1 MVRALSWAIWP
12 LLPDPKHE
20 PEVGLSRS
28 AFSISLLPLRNVILC
43 LWTFPSPVPVGG
55 GHSFSLTTG
64 SPLPAC
70 PPGPGTDKSEG
81 LSSPSPK
88 GRKARCFCFSALL
101 RGLPL
106 LGPCEDLAV
115 LGAHSDPSTPDFCLC
130 PECPVSLHTS
140 NPYPSCSYAPL
151 PAESIP
157 SVFLELLMAGPD
169 SLF

>member
-12 LLPDPKHE
+12 LLPDPNHE

-43 LWTFPSPVPVGG
+43 LWTFPSPVPVGC

-115 LGAHSDPSTPDFCLC
+115 TQMVMCLKFGRPGFDPWVGKIPWRR
-130 PECPVSLHTS
+130 ER
-140 NPYPSCSYAPL
+140 L
-151 PAESIP
+151 PTL
-157 SVFLELLMAGPD
+157 VFRPGEFRGQNSPWGRNVYMYI
-169 SLF
+169 